1 MAFVLTYETLTTTI
15 KDYVERQDAR
25 FIDTIPVFL
34 VLGQQRVC
42 KDLKILNIKNVVTD
56 SLTTNVQLVAKPGD
70 WITSNYFNILQ
81 PNGEKLILK
90 FRSNEYCDTYWPNP
104 TDVGVPKYFA
114 DYTFNTTK
122 IVPTPDQDYPYEF
135 GYYALPPLLDET
147 NGTNILTSTI
157 PQVLIYACLLE
168 TASYLKDDERLPVWT
183 DYYSKAKDAVNAEDL
198 SRIYVGFTSNNH

>member
-90 FRSNEYCDTYWPNP
+90 FRSNEYCDTY
-104 TDVGVPKYFA
+104 
-114 DYTFNTTK
+114 
-122 IVPTPDQDYPYEF
+122 
-135 GYYALPPLLDET
+135 L
-147 NGTNILTSTI
+147 
-157 PQVLIYACLLE
+157 
-168 TASYLKDDERLPVWT
+168 
-183 DYYSKAKDAVNAEDL
+183 
-198 SRIYVGFTSNNH
+198 